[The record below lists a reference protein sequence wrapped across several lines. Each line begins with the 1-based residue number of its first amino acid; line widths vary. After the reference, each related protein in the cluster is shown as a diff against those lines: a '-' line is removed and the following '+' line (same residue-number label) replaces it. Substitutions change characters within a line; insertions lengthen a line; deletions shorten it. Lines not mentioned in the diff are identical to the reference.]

1 MLIFTKRTPKRK
13 RYVLFTI
20 KGKYADAKIF
30 TTESRDTAIDQY
42 AVAQLQMLCDSP
54 VSEGSK
60 IRIMPDVHPGKICTI
75 GLTMTVGNNI
85 LPNLIGVDIGCG
97 ITVTKLN
104 KARMDF
110 RKLDVVIRDHVPA
123 GFAIRDKAL
132 ERALEFELSRLHC
145 AAHIQNDK
153 AQRSLGTL
161 GSGNHFIEIDRD
173 DDGSYYLVVH
183 TGSRHLGQEITEH
196 YLKKGAEIIA
206 ERGETVPYELTYLEG
221 RLFNEYLHDLMVAC
235 EYADLNRSLIIKE
248 ILKGM
253 KWKSGE
259 MLSVRHNYISEGS
272 EGLLLRKGAISAH
285 EGEPVVIP
293 INMKDGVILGT
304 GLGNE
309 DWNCSAPHGSGR
321 LIRRDEVKNSH
332 SVAEFRSAMK
342 DVYSSCIG
350 ADTLDE
356 APFAYRDIEEI
367 TAAIQDTVK
376 IDRIIRPVYSFKA
389 GNRK

>member
-1 MLIFTKRTPKRK
+1 
-13 RYVLFTI
+13 
-20 KGKYADAKIF
+20 
-30 TTESRDTAIDQY
+30 
-42 AVAQLQMLCDSP
+42 MLCDSP

-97 ITVTKLN
+97 ITFTKLN

-132 ERALEFELSRLHC
+132 DRALEFDLSRLHC
-145 AAHIQNDK
+145 APHIQKDK

-173 DDGSYYLVVH
+173 DDGSYYIVVH

-221 RLFNEYLHDLMVAC
+221 RLFYEYLHDLMVAC
-235 EYADLNRSLIIKE
+235 EYADLNRCLIIKE

-259 MLSVRHNYISEGS
+259 MLSVRHNYISEES

-304 GLGNE
+304 GLGNT

-367 TAAIQDTVK
+367 TAAIQDTVR

>member
-1 MLIFTKRTPKRK
+1 M
-13 RYVLFTI
+13 FTI
-20 KGKYADAKIF
+20 KGKYADAKVF
-30 TTESRDTAIDQY
+30 TTENRDTAIEQY